1 MIDPENNSLYREGAR
16 QLSLDSQ
23 QFLQHVMSVD
33 GDELYQ
39 LLVSEHHGALQSP
52 SKLAD
57 SLLKVKEPEEFERRP
72 SDGAMLADMM
82 HSLMDEPQQQHG
94 EHGHGEPI
102 LFSEKTVNMIF
113 GEQLREI
120 AEEVAAGMQQDG
132 SHQNEQEKQQQQQQ
146 DPVLLGP
153 TQCIMQQQQ
162 QQLAGP
168 SIQGRVEWHPCEE
181 KKEQQYLTL
190 LDGNVLQRE
199 DGTAV
204 IATLPE
210 GQAQLTVPIPGSS
223 SLLQYVP
230 ILNST
235 VVPRQMGDIMAPRQQ
250 LVQTPSPFDQK
261 TQNLLSPSHT
271 EQLVADA
278 AKQRCQL
285 QQQDIG
291 KILPKPQLR
300 PVDSDGGNA
309 QETEGSED
317 ITVSRQ
323 VSHKR
328 ERSLTTSSIM
338 ISESLRAPE
347 SKQSLG
353 GSHQDDAS
361 RDISPNSSLN
371 PLANTPR
378 QEDLPEDPCPPLKPM
393 KLFSDGL
400 EIDEEISR
408 IIDATLC
415 TPAGGKRRGRP
426 PGKSKSNNSI
436 PGFVEPSDA
445 EILANILL
453 DNPELK
459 KSSTDELKKLVR
471 KEKNRISAAFSRYK
485 MTYETRVLES
495 QVKKLEAEKTNL
507 SEWLQTTPEVQPHRI
522 LLANGHTAPLR
533 KDPVEKPPVR
543 HLSI

>member
-1 MIDPENNSLYREGAR
+1 MVDPENNFMHKEGAR

-39 LLVSEHHGALQSP
+39 LLVSEQHGASQSP

-57 SLLKVKEPEEFERRP
+57 SLLKVKDPEEFERKT

-82 HSLMDEPQQQHG
+82 HSLMDEQQQ
-94 EHGHGEPI
+94 HGHGEPI

-120 AEEVAAGMQQDG
+120 AEEVAADMQQDG
-132 SHQNEQEKQQQQQQ
+132 SHQNEHEKQQQQAHLVPGAAETMVHQRSIQ
-146 DPVLLGP
+146 DPL
-153 TQCIMQQQQ
+153 QQRST
-162 QQLAGP
+162 G
-168 SIQGRVEWHPCEE
+168 SFIQEWSEVQACDA

-223 SLLQYVP
+223 SMLQYIP
-230 ILNST
+230 ILDST
-235 VVPRQMGDIMAPRQQ
+235 VVPRQTGDIIIQRQQ

-261 TQNLLSPSHT
+261 TQNLLSPSQT

-285 QQQDIG
+285 QQQDTG
-291 KILPKPQLR
+291 KVLPKPQLR

-309 QETEGSED
+309 QETEASED
-317 ITVSRQ
+317 VTVSRQ

-338 ISESLRAPE
+338 VSESLRAPE

-353 GSHQDDAS
+353 GGYQDGTPH
-361 RDISPNSSLN
+361 DISPNSSLN

-378 QEDLPEDPCPPLKPM
+378 EEDCCPPLKPM

-400 EIDEEISR
+400 EIDEEMSQ

-426 PGKSKSNNSI
+426 PGRSKSNNSI
-436 PGFVEPSDA
+436 PGFVEPSDT

-453 DNPELK
+453 DNPELR

-485 MTYETRVLES
+485 MTYEMKLLES
-495 QVKKLEAEKTNL
+495 KVKKLEAEKTNL

-522 LLANGHTAPLR
+522 LLADGHTAPLR
-533 KDPVEKPPVR
+533 KDPGKKPPVR
-543 HLSI
+543 HLSL